1 MTEYS
6 ESVGKTFNLY
16 GIKEPINS
24 LSSLFMSIYTL
35 YNINYDNISNINNII
50 KIIIVVNLLSS
61 VIYHGTYNNTAEL
74 LDGFTMI
81 LPFIYIFIYYKYYLF
96 TIISII
102 LYSLFDC
109 TIAFTFSF
117 ITFFIIKYKS
127 IKDNTQFVDGFILC
141 LFASI
146 FRFSDIIFNKYWYL
160 YGHAFWHVFM
170 ALGLIK
176 IINSLDW

>member
-1 MTEYS
+1 
-6 ESVGKTFNLY
+6 
-16 GIKEPINS
+16 
-24 LSSLFMSIYTL
+24 MSIYTL

-61 VIYHGTYNNTAEL
+61 LIYHGTYNNTAEL

-81 LPFIYIFIYYKYYLF
+81 LPFIYIYIYIFIYYKYYLF